1 MARKPTAAPKGA
13 PTPIAGPFYVCRTL
27 FYFGGAA
34 TVDGARAAC
43 RKAGGG
49 SYLRSHGYVIHLMPA
64 GITAWGVSDGGRL
77 TWTGGAADAQPTL
90 ITDAR
95 TVRARAQRAVAL

>member
-1 MARKPTAAPKGA
+1 MARKPAPAAPDA
-13 PTPIAGPFYVCRTL
+13 APIAGPFYVCRTL

-34 TVDGARAAC
+34 TVDGARIAC

-49 SYLRSHGYVIHLMPA
+49 RYLRTHGYVIHRLPD

-77 TWTGGAADAQPTL
+77 TWSGGAAGATPTL

-95 TVRARAQRAVAL
+95 TLRARAQKAVSL